1 MGRSSRESS
10 QKIFKTLSRRLR
22 IIEWLPN
29 YKKDDILAD
38 FIAGVT
44 VGLTMMPQS
53 IAYASLAELPAQ
65 YGLYT
70 ALMGSFIYIFFGT
83 IKQISIGPSS
93 LMTLLT
99 FSYVG
104 DLPLDYMVL
113 LCFLGGCVEL
123 IMGILNLGILLKLKQ
138 RILKIILLIVFQDSW
153 SILYRHQ

>member
-1 MGRSSRESS
+1 MCKLPVNFAVGRSGYDPQSAHS
-10 QKIFKTLSRRLR
+10 KLFKVVSKRLPFL
-22 IIEWLPN
+22 EWLPK
-29 YKKDDILAD
+29 YTKEDVLAD

-70 ALMGSFIYIFFGT
+70 ALMGSFVYIFFGT

-99 FSYVG
+99 FSYTG
-104 DLPLDYMVL
+104 HLPIQYMIL
-113 LCFLGGCVEL
+113 LCFISGCVEL
-123 IMGILNLGILLKLKQ
+123 LMGILKLGNKCIN
-138 RILKIILLIVFQDSW
+138 IIKCVLSE
-153 SILYRHQ
+153 

>member
-1 MGRSSRESS
+1 MGNDYLKRSISSRAL
-10 QKIFKTLSRRLR
+10 KAFKRTFY
-22 IIEWLPN
+22 IVEWLPK
-29 YKKDDILAD
+29 YRKHDILGD
-38 FIAGVT
+38 IIAGIT

-99 FSYVG
+99 FSYTG
-104 DLPLDYMVL
+104 HLPIEYMVL
-113 LCFLGGCVEL
+113 LCFLAGCVEL
-123 IMGILNLGILLKLKQ
+123 LMGILNLGN
-138 RILKIILLIVFQDSW
+138 
-153 SILYRHQ
+153 